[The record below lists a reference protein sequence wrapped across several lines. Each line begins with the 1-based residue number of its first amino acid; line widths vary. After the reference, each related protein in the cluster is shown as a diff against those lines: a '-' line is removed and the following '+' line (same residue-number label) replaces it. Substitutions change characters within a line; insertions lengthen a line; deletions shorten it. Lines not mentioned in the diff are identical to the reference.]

1 MRSWAHEMG
10 SVDLARTFDW
20 ILLDLGRVVLRE
32 QIIYSN
38 CVVGP
43 VEWKLLFELKCVGVF
58 NFFLAPRYILNIEEE
73 NNTRYREVRQK

>member
-10 SVDLARTFDW
+10 SIDLARTFDW

-43 VEWKLLFELKCVGVF
+43 GEWKFLFGLKCLGF
-58 NFFLAPRYILNIEEE
+58 SISSWLPGIF
-73 NNTRYREVRQK
+73 